1 MAVAASWDSLGE
13 IMAYL
18 IIGFNSQSPASSQQ
32 PSACVRPRTLR
43 AAGLSWHAEKVS
55 GVGAGEWTRWNAEH
69 RAEEDS
75 QIPTNLL
82 HPPFNSSS
90 HHWSQLHFIVRSLI
104 LYLSLPIYLMTRHRQ
119 LSRAVTSKDS
129 QPSERRSFS
138 YLNLKINSL
147 SVQDVRSP
155 LVPDTPL
162 NKLSNKVSTHII
174 CCT

>member
-1 MAVAASWDSLGE
+1 
-13 IMAYL
+13 
-18 IIGFNSQSPASSQQ
+18 
-32 PSACVRPRTLR
+32 
-43 AAGLSWHAEKVS
+43 
-55 GVGAGEWTRWNAEH
+55 
-69 RAEEDS
+69 
-75 QIPTNLL
+75 
-82 HPPFNSSS
+82 
-90 HHWSQLHFIVRSLI
+90 
-104 LYLSLPIYLMTRHRQ
+104 MTRRRQ